1 MRIQAVY
8 VTSEGRV
15 RAEFREAEVTGLFEF
30 SLSDRSGDLCF
41 FMDNEN
47 EARARLAAAAF
58 NDDLAELRRLLD
70 VADAAAELES
80 TEAAA

>member
-8 VTSEGRV
+8 ATSEGRV
-15 RAEFREAEVTGLFEF
+15 RAEFRETEMHGRFEF

-47 EARARLAAAAF
+47 RKRVEMAVAAI
-58 NDDLAELRRLLD
+58 NGDLTELRRLLD
-70 VADAAAELES
+70 AAEPVPAEEDAA
-80 TEAAA
+80 